1 MRPRPYTIPIPTRN
15 SNPLPATPTPPP
27 TRSPSPNC
35 PLSPYTGPHQA
46 GRAFAAKDA
55 LERGEVDQLR
65 PYEPEPD
72 GLTRPAP
79 LAAGEPQ
86 YKLTQEGEAT
96 EHWQPI
102 FAALREECEHF
113 QAKIRRLARR
123 SGIDDHAL
131 EQLAWDKREEWVA
144 ARYETPSAGR
154 RFHDRLDVIAG
165 VGDLVFDEERP

>member
-35 PLSPYTGPHQA
+35 PLSPYTAPHQA

-55 LERGEVDQLR
+55 LERGEVYQLR
-65 PYEPEPD
+65 QFED
-72 GLTRPAP
+72 GLTRPARPAAAP
-79 LAAGEPQ
+79 LQ
-86 YKLTQEGEAT
+86 YKLTQEGEAA

-102 FAALREECEHF
+102 FAALREDCEHF

-154 RFHDRLDVIAG
+154 RFHDRLDVIAAG
-165 VGDLVFDEERP
+165 GGDLVFDEERP